1 MNVQQSLDE
10 MVSDLTLE
18 ECNIG
23 LQLIDKYLK
32 KETIREVTDDGAIA
46 DKLLFPSIIHVV
58 DALGMA
64 KGMRN
69 YEVDRTISYV
79 IESNLIY
86 LNQTPEGKERKKQ
99 LEGNE
104 FREIENRAITIY
116 LYTNI
121 TNRIKQI
128 RGAN

>member
-10 MVSDLTLE
+10 MISDLTLE

-32 KETIREVTDDGAIA
+32 KETIREVTDDGAIV

-64 KGMRN
+64 KGMRS
-69 YEVDRTISYV
+69 YEANRMISYV

-86 LNQTPEGKERKKQ
+86 LNQTPEGRERKKQ
-99 LEGNE
+99 LEE
-104 FREIENRAITIY
+104 DQFREVENRAITIY
-116 LYTNI
+116 LYTII

-128 RGAN
+128 GGES

>member
-10 MVSDLTLE
+10 MISDLTLE

-32 KETIREVTDDGAIA
+32 KETIREVTDDGAIV

-64 KGMRN
+64 KGMRS
-69 YEVDRTISYV
+69 YEANRTISYV

-99 LEGNE
+99 LEGAE
-104 FREIENRAITIY
+104 LREVENRAITIY

-128 RGAN
+128 GGES

>member
-1 MNVQQSLDE
+1 M
-10 MVSDLTLE
+10 MSDLTLE

-32 KETIREVTDDGAIA
+32 KETIREVTDDGAIV

-64 KGMRN
+64 KGMRK
-69 YEVDRTISYV
+69 YEVDRTVSYV
-79 IESNLIY
+79 VESNLIY
-86 LNQTPEGKERKKQ
+86 LNQTPEGRERKKQ
-99 LEGNE
+99 LEGVE
-104 FREIENRAITIY
+104 FKEIENRAITIY

-128 RGAN
+128 GGEG

>member
-1 MNVQQSLDE
+1 MNVQKSLDE
-10 MVSDLTLE
+10 MISDLTLE

-32 KETIREVTDDGAIA
+32 KETIREITDDGAIV

-69 YEVDRTISYV
+69 YEANRTISYV

-99 LEGNE
+99 LEGAE
-104 FREIENRAITIY
+104 FREVEDRTITIY

-128 RGAN
+128 GGES

>member
-1 MNVQQSLDE
+1 MNVQKSLDE
-10 MVSDLTLE
+10 MMSDLTLE

-32 KETIREVTDDGAIA
+32 KETIREVTDDGAIV

-64 KGMRN
+64 KGMRK
-69 YEVDRTISYV
+69 YEVDRTVSYV
-79 IESNLIY
+79 VESNLIY
-86 LNQTPEGKERKKQ
+86 LNQTPEGRERKKQ
-99 LEGNE
+99 LEGVE
-104 FREIENRAITIY
+104 FKEIENRAITIY

-128 RGAN
+128 GGEG

>member
-1 MNVQQSLDE
+1 MNVQKSLDE
-10 MVSDLTLE
+10 MISDLTLE

-32 KETIREVTDDGAIA
+32 KEIIREVTDDGAII
-46 DKLLFPSIIHVV
+46 DKLLFPSIIHVF

-64 KGMRN
+64 KGMRS
-69 YEVDRTISYV
+69 YEANRTISYV

-99 LEGNE
+99 LDGAEL
-104 FREIENRAITIY
+104 REVEDRAITIY

-128 RGAN
+128 GGES

>member
-10 MVSDLTLE
+10 MISDLTLE

-32 KETIREVTDDGAIA
+32 KETIREVTDDGAIV

-64 KGMRN
+64 KGMRS
-69 YEVDRTISYV
+69 YEANRMISYV

-86 LNQTPEGKERKKQ
+86 LNQTPEGRERKKQ
-99 LEGNE
+99 LEE
-104 FREIENRAITIY
+104 AQFREVENRAITIY
-116 LYTNI
+116 LYTII

-128 RGAN
+128 GGES

>member
-1 MNVQQSLDE
+1 MNVQKSLDE
-10 MVSDLTLE
+10 MISDLTLE

-32 KETIREVTDDGAIA
+32 KEIIREVTDDGAII

-64 KGMRN
+64 KGMRS
-69 YEVDRTISYV
+69 YEANRTISYV

-99 LEGNE
+99 LEGAE
-104 FREIENRAITIY
+104 LREVENRAITIY

-121 TNRIKQI
+121 TNRINQI
-128 RGAN
+128 GGES

>member
-1 MNVQQSLDE
+1 MNVQKSLDE
-10 MVSDLTLE
+10 MISDLTLE

-32 KETIREVTDDGAIA
+32 KETIREITDDGAIV

-64 KGMRN
+64 EGMRN
-69 YEVDRTISYV
+69 YEANRTISYV

-99 LEGNE
+99 LEGAE
-104 FREIENRAITIY
+104 FREVENRTITIY

-128 RGAN
+128 GGES

>member
-10 MVSDLTLE
+10 MISDLTLE

-23 LQLIDKYLK
+23 LQLIGKYLK
-32 KETIREVTDDGAIA
+32 KETIREVTDDGAIV

-64 KGMRN
+64 KGMRS
-69 YEVDRTISYV
+69 YEANRMISYV

-86 LNQTPEGKERKKQ
+86 LNQTPEGRERKKQ
-99 LEGNE
+99 LEE
-104 FREIENRAITIY
+104 AQFREVENRAITIY
-116 LYTNI
+116 LYTII

-128 RGAN
+128 GGES

>member
-1 MNVQQSLDE
+1 MNVQKSLDE
-10 MVSDLTLE
+10 MISDLTLE

-32 KETIREVTDDGAIA
+32 KEIIREVTDDGAII

-58 DALGMA
+58 DALGMT
-64 KGMRN
+64 KGMRS
-69 YEVDRTISYV
+69 YEANRTISYV

-99 LEGNE
+99 LEGAE
-104 FREIENRAITIY
+104 LREVENRAITIY

-128 RGAN
+128 GGES

>member
-10 MVSDLTLE
+10 MISDLTLE

-32 KETIREVTDDGAIA
+32 KETIREVTDDGAIV

-64 KGMRN
+64 KGMRS
-69 YEVDRTISYV
+69 YEANRMISYV

-86 LNQTPEGKERKKQ
+86 LNQTPEGRERKKQ
-99 LEGNE
+99 LEDCL
-104 FREIENRAITIY
+104 
-116 LYTNI
+116 LYTSPSP
-121 TNRIKQI
+121 RDCS
-128 RGAN
+128 

>member
-10 MVSDLTLE
+10 MISDLTLE

-32 KETIREVTDDGAIA
+32 KETIREVTDDGAIV

-64 KGMRN
+64 KGMRS
-69 YEVDRTISYV
+69 YEANRMISYV

-99 LEGNE
+99 LEGAE
-104 FREIENRAITIY
+104 FREVENRAITIY

-128 RGAN
+128 GGES

>member
-1 MNVQQSLDE
+1 MNVQKSLDE
-10 MVSDLTLE
+10 MISDLTLE

-32 KETIREVTDDGAIA
+32 KEIIREVTGDGAII

-64 KGMRN
+64 KGMRS
-69 YEVDRTISYV
+69 YEANRTISYV

-99 LEGNE
+99 LEGAE
-104 FREIENRAITIY
+104 LREVENRAITIY

-128 RGAN
+128 GGES

>member
-1 MNVQQSLDE
+1 MNVQKSLDE
-10 MVSDLTLE
+10 MISDLTLE

-32 KETIREVTDDGAIA
+32 KEIIREVTDDGAMI

-64 KGMRN
+64 KGMRS
-69 YEVDRTISYV
+69 YEANRTISYV

-99 LEGNE
+99 LEGAE
-104 FREIENRAITIY
+104 LREVENRAITIY

-128 RGAN
+128 GGES

>member
-10 MVSDLTLE
+10 MISDLTLE

-32 KETIREVTDDGAIA
+32 KEIIREVTDDGAII

-64 KGMRN
+64 KGMRS
-69 YEVDRTISYV
+69 YEANRTISYV

-99 LEGNE
+99 LEGAE
-104 FREIENRAITIY
+104 LREVENRDITIY

-128 RGAN
+128 GGES

>member
-10 MVSDLTLE
+10 IMSDLTLE

-32 KETIREVTDDGAIA
+32 KETIREITDGGAII

-64 KGMRN
+64 KGMRS
-69 YEVDRTISYV
+69 YEANRTISYV

-99 LEGNE
+99 LEGVE
-104 FREIENRAITIY
+104 LREVENRAITIY

-128 RGAN
+128 GGES

>member
-1 MNVQQSLDE
+1 MNVQKSLDE
-10 MVSDLTLE
+10 MISDLTLE

-32 KETIREVTDDGAIA
+32 KETIREITDDGAIV

-69 YEVDRTISYV
+69 YEANRTISYV

-99 LEGNE
+99 LEGAE
-104 FREIENRAITIY
+104 FREVEDRTITIY
-116 LYTNI
+116 LYTII

-128 RGAN
+128 GGES

>member
-10 MVSDLTLE
+10 IMSDLTLE

-32 KETIREVTDDGAIA
+32 KETIREITDGGAII
-46 DKLLFPSIIHVV
+46 DKLLFPSINHVV

-64 KGMRN
+64 KGMRS
-69 YEVDRTISYV
+69 YEANRTISYV

-99 LEGNE
+99 LEGAE
-104 FREIENRAITIY
+104 FREVENRAITIY

-128 RGAN
+128 GGES

>member
-1 MNVQQSLDE
+1 MNVQKSLDE
-10 MVSDLTLE
+10 MISDLTLE

-32 KETIREVTDDGAIA
+32 KETIREITDDGAIV
-46 DKLLFPSIIHVV
+46 DKLLFPSTIHVV

-69 YEVDRTISYV
+69 YEANRTISYV

-99 LEGNE
+99 LEGAE
-104 FREIENRAITIY
+104 FREVENRTITIY

-128 RGAN
+128 GGES

>member
-1 MNVQQSLDE
+1 MNVQKSLDE
-10 MVSDLTLE
+10 MISDLTLE

-32 KETIREVTDDGAIA
+32 KEIIREVTDDGAII

-58 DALGMA
+58 DALGMV
-64 KGMRN
+64 KGMRS
-69 YEVDRTISYV
+69 YEANRTISYV

-99 LEGNE
+99 LEGAE
-104 FREIENRAITIY
+104 LREVENRAITIY

-128 RGAN
+128 GGES

>member
-10 MVSDLTLE
+10 MISDLTLE

-32 KETIREVTDDGAIA
+32 KETIREVTDDGAIV

-64 KGMRN
+64 KGMRS
-69 YEVDRTISYV
+69 YEANRMISYV

-86 LNQTPEGKERKKQ
+86 LNQTPEGRERKKQ
-99 LEGNE
+99 LEE
-104 FREIENRAITIY
+104 AQFREVENRAITIY
-116 LYTNI
+116 LYTII

-128 RGAN
+128 GVES

>member
-10 MVSDLTLE
+10 MISDLTLE

-32 KETIREVTDDGAIA
+32 KETIREVTDDGAIV

-64 KGMRN
+64 KGMRS
-69 YEVDRTISYV
+69 YEVNRMISYV

-86 LNQTPEGKERKKQ
+86 LNQTPEGRERKKQ
-99 LEGNE
+99 LEE
-104 FREIENRAITIY
+104 AQFREVENRAITIY
-116 LYTNI
+116 LYTII

-128 RGAN
+128 GGES

>member
-10 MVSDLTLE
+10 MISDLTLE

-32 KETIREVTDDGAIA
+32 KEIIREVTDDGAIV

-64 KGMRN
+64 KGMRS
-69 YEVDRTISYV
+69 YEANRMISYV

-86 LNQTPEGKERKKQ
+86 LNQTPEGRERKKQ
-99 LEGNE
+99 LEE
-104 FREIENRAITIY
+104 AQFREVENRAITIY

-128 RGAN
+128 GGEG

>member
-10 MVSDLTLE
+10 MISDLTLE

-32 KETIREVTDDGAIA
+32 KETIREVTDDGAIV

-64 KGMRN
+64 KGMRS
-69 YEVDRTISYV
+69 YEANRMISYV

-86 LNQTPEGKERKKQ
+86 LNQTPEGRERKKQ
-99 LEGNE
+99 LEE
-104 FREIENRAITIY
+104 AQLREVENRAITIY
-116 LYTNI
+116 LYTII

-128 RGAN
+128 GGES

>member
-10 MVSDLTLE
+10 MISDLTLE

-32 KETIREVTDDGAIA
+32 KETIREVTDDGAIV

-64 KGMRN
+64 KGMRS
-69 YEVDRTISYV
+69 YEANRMISYV
-79 IESNLIY
+79 LSLIH
-86 LNQTPEGKERKKQ
+86 
-99 LEGNE
+99 
-104 FREIENRAITIY
+104 I
-116 LYTNI
+116 
-121 TNRIKQI
+121 
-128 RGAN
+128 

>member
-10 MVSDLTLE
+10 MISDLTLE

-32 KETIREVTDDGAIA
+32 KETIREVTDDGAIV

-64 KGMRN
+64 KGIRS
-69 YEVDRTISYV
+69 YEANRMISYV

-86 LNQTPEGKERKKQ
+86 LNQTPEGRERKKQ
-99 LEGNE
+99 LEE
-104 FREIENRAITIY
+104 AQFREVENRAITIY
-116 LYTNI
+116 LYTII

-128 RGAN
+128 GGES

>member
-1 MNVQQSLDE
+1 MNVQKSLDE
-10 MVSDLTLE
+10 MISDLTLE

-32 KETIREVTDDGAIA
+32 KEIIREVTNDGAII

-64 KGMRN
+64 KGMRS
-69 YEVDRTISYV
+69 YEANRTISYV

-99 LEGNE
+99 LEGAE
-104 FREIENRAITIY
+104 LREVENRAITIY

-128 RGAN
+128 GGES

>member
-1 MNVQQSLDE
+1 M
-10 MVSDLTLE
+10 MSDLTLE

-32 KETIREVTDDGAIA
+32 KETIREVTDDGAIV

-64 KGMRN
+64 KGMRK
-69 YEVDRTISYV
+69 YEVDRTVSYV
-79 IESNLIY
+79 VESNLIY
-86 LNQTPEGKERKKQ
+86 LNQTPEGRERKKQ
-99 LEGNE
+99 LEGVE
-104 FREIENRAITIY
+104 FKEIENRAITIY

-128 RGAN
+128 GDEG

>member
-10 MVSDLTLE
+10 IMSDLTLE

-32 KETIREVTDDGAIA
+32 KETIREITDGGAII

-64 KGMRN
+64 KGMRS
-69 YEVDRTISYV
+69 YEANRTISYV

-99 LEGNE
+99 LEGAE
-104 FREIENRAITIY
+104 LREVENRAITIY

-128 RGAN
+128 GGES

>member
-10 MVSDLTLE
+10 MISDLTLE

-32 KETIREVTDDGAIA
+32 KETIREVTDDGAIV

-64 KGMRN
+64 KGMRS
-69 YEVDRTISYV
+69 YEANRMISYV

-86 LNQTPEGKERKKQ
+86 LNQTPEGRGRKKQ
-99 LEGNE
+99 LEE
-104 FREIENRAITIY
+104 AQFREVENRAITIY
-116 LYTNI
+116 LYTII

-128 RGAN
+128 GGES

>member
-1 MNVQQSLDE
+1 MI
-10 MVSDLTLE
+10 SDLTLE

-32 KETIREVTDDGAIA
+32 KETIREVTDDGAIV

-64 KGMRN
+64 KGMRS
-69 YEVDRTISYV
+69 YEANRMISYV

-86 LNQTPEGKERKKQ
+86 LNQTPEGRERKKQ
-99 LEGNE
+99 LEE
-104 FREIENRAITIY
+104 AQFREVENRAITIY
-116 LYTNI
+116 LYTII

-128 RGAN
+128 GGES

>member
-1 MNVQQSLDE
+1 MNVQKSLDE
-10 MVSDLTLE
+10 MISDLKLE
-18 ECNIG
+18 ECSIG

-32 KETIREVTDDGAIA
+32 KEIIREVTDDGAII

-64 KGMRN
+64 KGMRS
-69 YEVDRTISYV
+69 YEANRTISYV

-99 LEGNE
+99 LEGAE
-104 FREIENRAITIY
+104 LREVENRDITIY

-128 RGAN
+128 GGES

>member
-1 MNVQQSLDE
+1 MNVQKSLDE
-10 MVSDLTLE
+10 MISDLTLE

-32 KETIREVTDDGAIA
+32 KEIIREVTDDGAII

-64 KGMRN
+64 KGMRS
-69 YEVDRTISYV
+69 YEANRTISYV

-99 LEGNE
+99 LEGAE
-104 FREIENRAITIY
+104 LREVENRAITIY

-128 RGAN
+128 GGAN

>member
-10 MVSDLTLE
+10 MISDLTLE

-32 KETIREVTDDGAIA
+32 KEIIREVTDDGAIV

-64 KGMRN
+64 KGMRS
-69 YEVDRTISYV
+69 YEANRMISYV

-86 LNQTPEGKERKKQ
+86 LNQTPEGRERKKQ
-99 LEGNE
+99 LEE
-104 FREIENRAITIY
+104 AQFREVENRAITIY
-116 LYTNI
+116 LYTI
-121 TNRIKQI
+121 VTNRIKQI
-128 RGAN
+128 GGES

>member
-10 MVSDLTLE
+10 MISDLTLE

-32 KETIREVTDDGAIA
+32 KETIREVTDDGAIV
-46 DKLLFPSIIHVV
+46 DKLLFPSIIYVV

-64 KGMRN
+64 KGMRS
-69 YEVDRTISYV
+69 YEANRMISYV

-86 LNQTPEGKERKKQ
+86 LNQTPEGRERKKQ
-99 LEGNE
+99 LEE
-104 FREIENRAITIY
+104 AQFREVENRAITIY
-116 LYTNI
+116 LYTII

-128 RGAN
+128 GGES

>member
-1 MNVQQSLDE
+1 MNVQKSLDE
-10 MVSDLTLE
+10 MISDLTLE

-32 KETIREVTDDGAIA
+32 KETIREITDDGAIV

-69 YEVDRTISYV
+69 YEANRTISYV

-86 LNQTPEGKERKKQ
+86 LNQTPKGKERKKQ
-99 LEGNE
+99 LEGAE
-104 FREIENRAITIY
+104 FREVENRTITIY

-128 RGAN
+128 GGES

>member
-1 MNVQQSLDE
+1 MNVQKSLDE
-10 MVSDLTLE
+10 MISDLTLE

-32 KETIREVTDDGAIA
+32 KETIREITDDGAIV

-69 YEVDRTISYV
+69 YEANRTISYV

-99 LEGNE
+99 LEGAE
-104 FREIENRAITIY
+104 FREVENRTITIY

-128 RGAN
+128 GGES

>member
-1 MNVQQSLDE
+1 MNVQKSLDE
-10 MVSDLTLE
+10 MISDLTLE

-32 KETIREVTDDGAIA
+32 KEIIREVTDDGAII

-64 KGMRN
+64 KVMRS
-69 YEVDRTISYV
+69 YEANRTISYV
-79 IESNLIY
+79 VESNLIY

-99 LEGNE
+99 LEGAE
-104 FREIENRAITIY
+104 LREVENRAITIY

-128 RGAN
+128 GGES